1 MRRGRGPSRACRGIL
16 IFPVLVLPLLGLAC
30 RRSPPPWSLLLVT
43 IDTLRP
49 DHLGCYGSPGA
60 RTPVLDGLAREGVL
74 FETAISPVPL
84 TLPAHVSLLS
94 GRLPPGHGVRVNGQ
108 RVPESLPTLA
118 SVLADRG
125 YATAAFVGAA
135 IVGTGT
141 GLQRG
146 FARFDREFI
155 LSAPGARAERRAGE
169 VNAAALEWA
178 DGLAGRRPY
187 FAWVHY
193 YDPHDPYEPPAPLD
207 AAFRG
212 REYEGEIA
220 YVDGCLGELLAGF
233 RARGLLERTLLV
245 VTSDHGE
252 GLGDHGER
260 THGFLLYDAT
270 VRVPL
275 LFHAPGELRP
285 LRVAGQAR
293 LVDVYPTCL
302 EWLGVDPG
310 GPVDG
315 ESLLPA
321 LRTGAL
327 GERPA
332 YLETDH
338 PFHAYRWA
346 WLRGI
351 RTERAKFVDAVEPE
365 LYDLA
370 ADPGETRNLF
380 DPSTPPSGLVAA
392 LQRLERASPAAATAP
407 PPATG
412 EAEAALRSL
421 GYAGAGPSS
430 RPALRPPRNPKD
442 RLWIDDGI
450 LAAAA
455 SASRGDRAGALA
467 ALARLEEADPTNPEI
482 PFRRA
487 TLLREEESS
496 GPAVESALL
505 RVVELHSTWARP
517 RAMLADLAEARGDA
531 EAAGRWL
538 DEALRLDPENNG
550 LRIRSAVRLALA
562 GREAEAEA
570 LFRKVHAQ
578 RPGLLESYARRE
590 ERNLA
595 GRSDPGGVVLR
606 RVLERVLRGP

>member
-1 MRRGRGPSRACRGIL
+1 M
-16 IFPVLVLPLLGLAC
+16 
-30 RRSPPPWSLLLVT
+30 
-43 IDTLRP
+43 
-49 DHLGCYGSPGA
+49 
-60 RTPVLDGLAREGVL
+60 L
-74 FETAISPVPL
+74 FETAVSPVPL
-84 TLPAHVSLLS
+84 TLPAHVSLLT

-108 RVPESLPTLA
+108 RVPEALPTLA
-118 SVLADRG
+118 SLLTGRG

-135 IVGTGT
+135 VVGTAT

-146 FARFDREFI
+146 FAHFDREFT
-155 LSAPGARAERRAGE
+155 LTDPGARAERRATE
-169 VNAAALEWA
+169 VNAAAVEWA
-178 DGLAGRRPY
+178 QRAAGRGRF

-212 REYEGEIA
+212 REYEGEVA
-220 YVDGCLGELLAGF
+220 YVDGCLGELLAEF

-260 THGFLLYDAT
+260 THGFLLHDAT

-285 LRVAGQAR
+285 LRVRGQAR
-293 LVDVYPTCL
+293 LIDVVPTCL

-327 GERPA
+327 EDRPA

-370 ADPGETRNLF
+370 ADPAEERNLF
-380 DPSTPPSGLVAA
+380 DPSTPPSGLIAA
-392 LQRLERASPAAATAP
+392 LERLGRDSSAAP
-407 PPATG
+407 PPSGTG
-412 EAEAALRSL
+412 EAEAALRAL
-421 GYAGAGPSS
+421 GYAGASPSS
-430 RPALRPPRNPKD
+430 RPAQRPPRNPKAL
-442 RLWIDDGI
+442 LWIDDGI
-450 LAAAA
+450 FAAMA
-455 SASRGDRAGALA
+455 SAKRGDRAGALA

-482 PFRRA
+482 PFHRA
-487 TLLREEESS
+487 SLLAEEGS
-496 GPAVESALL
+496 GPAAESALL
-505 RVVELHSTWARP
+505 RVVELHATWARP
-517 RAMLADLAEARGDA
+517 RAILADLAEARGDA

-570 LFRKVHAQ
+570 LLRKVHSE
-578 RPGLLESYARRE
+578 RPGLLESFARRQ
-590 ERNLA
+590 ERDLA
-595 GRSDPGGVVLR
+595 GRADPGAAALR
-606 RVLERVLRGP
+606 RVLERVLRRP